1 MSRVALVAW
10 GGLMLSVGLKVLAV
24 ILVLL
29 TPVAIR
35 SEEGLGFLV
44 WAPGVLAFAG
54 VGALV
59 AARRPENPVGWLFLA
74 VGVVEPISTFA
85 EAYARFGTIPGAA
98 VPMPAL
104 VGVFG
109 AAMYTMANAFI
120 ILILLLFPTGGL
132 PSPRWRPVLWATV
145 GWLALMPFIVLLAP
159 GPIGETLPIAN
170 PIVGPLA
177 LREMASMI
185 RPLEELSWFPLL
197 LLAAGA
203 LLGRWHSAGLRER
216 AQLKWFGSATMLIVV
231 AVLAESMVSAFGTT
245 QQTDIVGLVFLV
257 SAVASVPI
265 SAGIAILRY
274 QLYDIDLV
282 IRRTLVYG
290 ALVAVLGAV
299 YVALVLGLQAALTGL
314 TGGDTLPVALSTLVI
329 AAMFGPVRARVR
341 AIVDRHF
348 YRSRYDAQQ
357 TVELLAGRLRDEV
370 ELDAVGRTL
379 LDVAG
384 RAVQPTSASVWLRGG
399 SSR

>member
-1 MSRVALVAW
+1 
-10 GGLMLSVGLKVLAV
+10 MLSVGLKVLAV

-54 VGALV
+54 VGAVV
-59 AARRPENPVGWLFLA
+59 AARRPENPIGWLFLA
-74 VGVVEPISTFA
+74 IGVVEPISAFA

-145 GWLALMPFIVLLAP
+145 GWLALMPFFVLLAP

-177 LREMASMI
+177 LREMALMI
-185 RPLEELSWFPLL
+185 RPLEELSFVPLL

-203 LLGRWHSAGLRER
+203 LLGRWRGAGLRER

-231 AVLAESMVSAFGTT
+231 AVLAESMVSAFGTP
-245 QQTDIVGLVFLV
+245 QQTNIVWLVLLV

-274 QLYDIDLV
+274 RLYDIDLV

-290 ALVAVLGAV
+290 ALVAVLGGS
-299 YVALVLGLQAALTGL
+299 YVGLVLAFQSVLGEL
-314 TGGDTLPVALSTLVI
+314 TGGDTLPVALSTLAI
-329 AAMFGPVRARVR
+329 AALFGPVRARVR
-341 AIVDRHF
+341 EIVDRRF
-348 YRSRYDAQQ
+348 YRSRYDAQR
-357 TVELLAGRLRDEV
+357 TVEAFAGQLRDAV
-370 ELDAVGRTL
+370 ELDTVGRTL
-379 LDVAG
+379 VAVAN
-384 RAVQPTSASVWLRGG
+384 RAVQPASASVWLRAGPT
-399 SSR
+399 R